1 MDLQVRSQSANRKS
15 EDRKRPSWSS
25 AVFAA
30 ALPFAFC
37 ALPFD
42 LFFAPFFSVISVPSV
57 VNLVLLSP
65 SAAHFHLGNWHCK
78 AYISPPLS
86 GRVTSGESSGASP
99 SQPALCVPL
108 RLINRSA
115 WWPGIFTRN
124 KAGSPSGDAAFR

>member
-42 LFFAPFFSVISVPSV
+42 LFFA
-57 VNLVLLSP
+57 LVLPPCLP
-65 SAAHFHLGNWHCK
+65 PAA
-78 AYISPPLS
+78 
-86 GRVTSGESSGASP
+86 
-99 SQPALCVPL
+99 ALEH
-108 RLINRSA
+108 
-115 WWPGIFTRN
+115 
-124 KAGSPSGDAAFR
+124 